1 MKIAGKQVN
10 KLVCNQ
16 QYLLSKLQPDQFLGP
31 LLAAVVRTH
40 QQSLRW
46 VSV

>member
-10 KLVCNQ
+10 QLVYKQ

-31 LLAAVVRTH
+31 LLAAVVGTH
-40 QQSLRW
+40 QRSLR
-46 VSV
+46 